1 MRSSDCPVQRLWSAG
16 GTECV
21 LIEREYA
28 PRYEIC
34 VRRGEDV
41 IRQDRLYALVSAQML
56 AETLRTTTGAET
68 RRDRARDE
76 SS

>member
-1 MRSSDCPVQRLWSAG
+1 MRSTDCPVQRLWSAG

-56 AETLRTTTGAET
+56 AETWRTTTVAN
-68 RRDRARDE
+68 ARLE
-76 SS
+76 QAGRLS

>member
-1 MRSSDCPVQRLWSAG
+1 MPSSDCPVQRLWSAG

-34 VRRGEDV
+34 VRRGDDV
-41 IRQDRLYALVSAQML
+41 IRQDRLYALASAQML
-56 AETLRTTTGAET
+56 AETWRTTTVANT
-68 RRDRARDE
+68 RRDQAGRL
-76 SS
+76 S